1 MMNYLTTKLTIG
13 KVDSQALVRGEELL
27 TKWRQLTTAHD
38 KSFETVTIALV
49 GKYTNLH
56 DSYLSVI
63 KSLEHAS
70 MRCNRRLKIEWVEST
85 NLEEAKKKKIF
96 QNTTRLGIMSVK
108 LMVFWYLV
116 DLDLVVLK
124 V

>member
-70 MRCNRRLKIEWVEST
+70 MRCNRRLKSNGLNQPIWKKR
-85 NLEEAKKKKIF
+85 KKKKIF

-108 LMVFWYLV
+108 LMVFGTWWIRISWY
-116 DLDLVVLK
+116 
-124 V
+124 